1 MALAAAEKALTEARR
16 STRPGED
23 PVAVD
28 GKATPLV
35 RKDVGSASSAS
46 SASSANDAD
55 ALLAEAE
62 RVLALAEKEDA
73 ALRNAERGEIG
84 YGVFASRDDGV
95 LASVSAMT
103 ESLGPVAATTVVGV
117 VFGLVLVGIQ
127 VACNATR
134 GDGKRG
140 CGTNAGEVRS
150 LVAEGEALKKK
161 TQRKASYGA

>member
-1 MALAAAEKALTEARR
+1 M
-16 STRPGED
+16 
-23 PVAVD
+23 
-28 GKATPLV
+28 
-35 RKDVGSASSAS
+35 
-46 SASSANDAD
+46 
-55 ALLAEAE
+55 
-62 RVLALAEKEDA
+62 
-73 ALRNAERGEIG
+73 
-84 YGVFASRDDGV
+84 
-95 LASVSAMT
+95 
-103 ESLGPVAATTVVGV
+103 GV

>member
-1 MALAAAEKALTEARR
+1 
-16 STRPGED
+16 
-23 PVAVD
+23 
-28 GKATPLV
+28 
-35 RKDVGSASSAS
+35 
-46 SASSANDAD
+46 
-55 ALLAEAE
+55 
-62 RVLALAEKEDA
+62 
-73 ALRNAERGEIG
+73 
-84 YGVFASRDDGV
+84 
-95 LASVSAMT
+95 MT